1 MIKLKII
8 YINGVKRLNL
18 NRLLFFDNIRNDEIV
33 KSAGKI
39 TEPQTCSEPERSD
52 LYYELQRRLLA
63 AVPAG
68 DMDGTYWENYICRL
82 VEESENTFSLAA
94 EKTAVDD
101 TMRQLAK
108 GDVSDIMSL
117 FSLDWEAVS
126 AEIGDGRPCVC
137 SLKPPVEED
146 RRGRTVRDALL
157 SADADT
163 ATEKLEKYYAEN
175 FCGILGKYRAFVWD
189 GALAGV
195 KNQDPVT
202 FDDLIGYE
210 HQQQQLIRNTE
221 VFVEGRRA
229 NNVLLYG
236 DKGTGKS
243 SSVKALLNM
252 FGDKGLRMINVAKDR
267 IFDINNIMESVA
279 HRGCKFIIFIDD
291 LSFEDTEI
299 EYKHFKS
306 VLEGGVEVQPSN
318 VLVYVTSNRRNLVK
332 ETWKDRNSTDG
343 EVHVMDGIHE
353 RQSLADR
360 FGLTITFTAP
370 DKILYAEIV
379 KSIASREGLEV
390 DEKTLIEEANKWD
403 MRQTSRSGRSAKQF
417 VTHYAGLQK

>member
-1 MIKLKII
+1 M
-8 YINGVKRLNL
+8 NL

-33 KSAGKI
+33 KLAGKI
-39 TEPQTCSEPERSD
+39 AGSATVSD
-52 LYYELQRRLLA
+52 QDRVDTYYELQRRLLA

-68 DMDGTYWENYICRL
+68 DAEITYWQNYICRL

-94 EKTAVDD
+94 EKAEVSANV
-101 TMRQLAK
+101 RQLAK
-108 GDVSDIMSL
+108 GDVEDIMAL
-117 FSLDWEAVS
+117 YNMDWDAIAS
-126 AEIGDGRPCVC
+126 SIGDGRPCVC
-137 SLKPPVEED
+137 SMNPPAENGKRSTSVK
-146 RRGRTVRDALL
+146 VAL
-157 SADADT
+157 SAEDLDSA
-163 ATEKLEKYYAEN
+163 AVALEKHYAEN

-189 GALAGV
+189 GSLTGV
-195 KNQDPVT
+195 KNQDPIT

-221 VFVEGRRA
+221 VFVKGKHA

-252 FGDKGLRMINVAKDR
+252 FGDDGLRMINVAKDR
-267 IFDINNIMESVA
+267 IFEINTIMESVA
-279 HRGCKFIIFIDD
+279 HRGCRFIIFIDD
-291 LSFEDTEI
+291 LSFEETES

-306 VLEGGVEVQPSN
+306 VLEGSVEVQPEN

-332 ETWKDRNSTDG
+332 ETWKDRNKTDG
-343 EVHVMDGIHE
+343 EVYVMDGVHE

-360 FGLTITFTAP
+360 FGLTITFSAP
-370 DKILYAEIV
+370 DKMLYAEIV
-379 KSIASREGLEV
+379 KSIATREGLEIEE
-390 DEKTLIEEANKWD
+390 EKLLEEANKWD

-417 VTHYAGLQK
+417 VTHMAGLQE

>member
-1 MIKLKII
+1 M
-8 YINGVKRLNL
+8 NL

-33 KSAGKI
+33 KLAGKI
-39 TEPQTCSEPERSD
+39 AGSATVSD
-52 LYYELQRRLLA
+52 QDRVDTYYELQRRLLA

-68 DMDGTYWENYICRL
+68 DAEITYWQNYICRL

-94 EKTAVDD
+94 EKAEVSANV
-101 TMRQLAK
+101 RQLAK
-108 GDVSDIMSL
+108 GDVEDIMAL
-117 FSLDWEAVS
+117 YNMDWDAIAS
-126 AEIGDGRPCVC
+126 SIGDGRPCVC
-137 SLKPPVEED
+137 SMNPPAENGKRSTSVK
-146 RRGRTVRDALL
+146 VAL
-157 SADADT
+157 SAQDLDSA
-163 ATEKLEKYYAEN
+163 AVALEKYYAEN

-189 GALAGV
+189 GSLTGV
-195 KNQDPVT
+195 KNQDPIT

-221 VFVEGRRA
+221 VFVKGKHA

-252 FGDKGLRMINVAKDR
+252 FGDDGLRMINVAKDR
-267 IFDINNIMESVA
+267 IFEINTIMESVA
-279 HRGCKFIIFIDD
+279 HRGCRFIIFIDD
-291 LSFEDTEI
+291 LSFEETES

-306 VLEGGVEVQPSN
+306 VLEGSVEVQPEN

-332 ETWKDRNSTDG
+332 ETWKDRNKTDG
-343 EVHVMDGIHE
+343 EVYVMDGVHE

-360 FGLTITFTAP
+360 FGLTITFSAP
-370 DKILYAEIV
+370 DKMLYAEIV
-379 KSIASREGLEV
+379 KSIATREGLEIEE
-390 DEKTLIEEANKWD
+390 EKLLEEANKWD

-417 VTHYAGLQK
+417 VTHMAGMQE

>member
-1 MIKLKII
+1 M
-8 YINGVKRLNL
+8 NL

-33 KSAGKI
+33 KLAQKI
-39 TEPQTCSEPERSD
+39 TDSAACSPQERSD
-52 LYYELQRRLLA
+52 MYYELQRRLLA

-68 DMDGTYWENYICRL
+68 DVDGTYWENYICRL

-94 EKTAVDD
+94 EKAAVDD
-101 TMRQLAK
+101 TVRKLSV
-108 GDVSDIMSL
+108 GDVADIMEL
-117 FSLDWEAVS
+117 FALDWEAVS

-137 SLKPPVEED
+137 NMKPPVEED

-157 SADADT
+157 SQDT
-163 ATEKLEKYYAEN
+163 ETAASKLEKYYAEN

-189 GALAGV
+189 GTLAGV
-195 KNQDPVT
+195 RNQDPIT

-267 IFDINNIMESVA
+267 IFEINTIMESVA
-279 HRGCKFIIFIDD
+279 DRGCKFIIFIDD
-291 LSFEDTEI
+291 LSFENTEI

-332 ETWKDRNSTDG
+332 ETWKDRNSTEG
-343 EVHVMDGIHE
+343 EVHVSDGIHE

-370 DKILYAEIV
+370 DKLLYAEIV
-379 KSIASREGLEV
+379 KSIANREGLEI
-390 DEKTLIEEANKWD
+390 EESKLMEEANKWD

-417 VTHYAGLQK
+417 VTHIAGQQK